1 MKRHFSFSSGSL
13 GAVLALVP
21 AVITAVAAEDAPWFS
36 PLQLLTNR
44 EAALRLNGS
53 TGVNYRV
60 EVSTNLAHWESLVS
74 FPMTN
79 SFQQHTDSAAPGL
92 ASRQYRALRLSGTN
106 LFTGDH
112 VATTNGDAI
121 IRPINHPSFV
131 LSWNGQTVYNDPV
144 GSGRFVG
151 LPRADVVLVTHEH
164 GDHLDVAAINS
175 VTNPNAVIIAP
186 WSVYALLPASLKSIT
201 TRLTNGFSTTAKGIL
216 IEAVPAYNT
225 TAGYHAKGTGNGYLL
240 TLGGTRVYISG
251 DTEDTLEMR
260 ALRNVDVAFLAMNKP
275 YTMSVSQAVSA
286 VRAFL
291 PRIVYPNHFQPSTPV
306 TDLESFKRQLADL
319 PGVEVRLR
327 KWY

>member
-1 MKRHFSFSSGSL
+1 MKRHLSLSSGSL
-13 GAVLALVP
+13 GAVLA
-21 AVITAVAAEDAPWFS
+21 VITAAAAEDAPWFS

-53 TGVNYRV
+53 TGVSYRV
-60 EVSTNLAHWESLVS
+60 EVSANLEDWAGLVS

-79 SFQQHTDSAAPGL
+79 SFQQHTDSAAPRL
-92 ASRQYRALRLSGTN
+92 SSRHYRALRLSGTN

-121 IRPINHPSFV
+121 IRTVNHPSFV

-144 GSGRFVG
+144 GSSRFVG

-175 VTNPNAVIIAP
+175 VTNTNAVIIAP
-186 WSVYALLPASLKSIT
+186 WSVYAILPASLQSIT
-201 TRLTNGFSTTAKGIL
+201 TRLTNGSSATAKGIL
-216 IEAVPAYNT
+216 IEALPAYNT
-225 TAGYHAKGTGNGYLL
+225 TASYHLKGTGNGYLL

-251 DTEDTLEMR
+251 DTEDTPEMR

-286 VRAFL
+286 VRAFI
-291 PRIVYPNHFQPSTPV
+291 PRVVYPNHFQPSTPV
-306 TDLESFKRQLADL
+306 TDLESFKSQLMDD